1 MSDGEPLDLT
11 ADERKALVALLRQTL
26 EYARFPLAPRLDPAE
41 GDLGEIGTAKASIS
55 TAAGGC
61 WADPRQQAPAVTDEY
76 RRRHS
81 CAATSR
87 CRRRGGPT
95 RPVPC
100 TCTPKRSC
108 LTDRSNRPG
117 SRSCRCENEIPHG
130 WKPRDRSYKLR
141 ALPPLGWVA
150 LVSVAFTLCIA
161 AGAHAG
167 DVLGREGENAFDMYR
182 YCSFVE
188 TADPSPVLT
197 TASQGYCWG
206 VFSTLQTAFGIVDS
220 KLHPLLQICAP
231 RATQRQL
238 ITVFLQYVE
247 THPASASQDWGI
259 VAFNAIRQAFP
270 CPGH

>member
-87 CRRRGGPT
+87 CRRRGGST

-141 ALPPLGWVA
+141 ALPRLGGSRSLA
-150 LVSVAFTLCIA
+150 SLLRYASPPKLTLAMCLEEKAKTLLICTGIA
-161 AGAHAG
+161 A
-167 DVLGREGENAFDMYR
+167 L
-182 YCSFVE
+182 
-188 TADPSPVLT
+188 
-197 TASQGYCWG
+197 
-206 VFSTLQTAFGIVDS
+206 
-220 KLHPLLQICAP
+220 
-231 RATQRQL
+231 
-238 ITVFLQYVE
+238 
-247 THPASASQDWGI
+247 
-259 VAFNAIRQAFP
+259 
-270 CPGH
+270 